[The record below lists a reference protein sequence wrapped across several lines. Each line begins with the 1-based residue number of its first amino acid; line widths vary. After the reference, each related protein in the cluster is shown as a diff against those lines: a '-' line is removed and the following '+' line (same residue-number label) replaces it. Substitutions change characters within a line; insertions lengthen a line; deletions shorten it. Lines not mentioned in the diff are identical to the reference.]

1 MSSRRGSTTR
11 SHRTA
16 PHRNPCPT
24 PTPNPALTT
33 TSPPPLHPL
42 TPSPQVALFSPAA
55 EAAPTI
61 IAGFALPAPPRRWLL
76 SCSRR
81 PHTHDVRALA
91 VGDPEAGS
99 GGGPVLVSAGT
110 DTQLCTLQL
119 HDFERCAVASI
130 IVASMAIASL
140 ATISTALRAAAPRTS
155 SGANL
160 LTYYGSAYQVRTAQI
175 AAAAHPGRLLHRTAA
190 AAAALPGILTMA
202 VLTMEDCG
210 CTNYGGCCSATQ
222 TLRRYPP
229 STPPPS
235 GCCSTRRI
243 STSPSPP
250 PSPPPP
256 PSPSPVHPLTLPTL
270 APPSPHHRPTLS
282 VRRTRRCSCGSCR
295 TAPAPPASP
304 PLSRRSPPQ
313 MVVSRLR
320 RTSQGS
326 YCCSSQSNRSAT
338 FAARHSRP
346 TASGWCAPNVER
358 VRPVR
363 PARPG

>member
-1 MSSRRGSTTR
+1 M
-11 SHRTA
+11 
-16 PHRNPCPT
+16 
-24 PTPNPALTT
+24 
-33 TSPPPLHPL
+33 
-42 TPSPQVALFSPAA
+42 
-55 EAAPTI
+55 
-61 IAGFALPAPPRRWLL
+61 
-76 SCSRR
+76 
-81 PHTHDVRALA
+81 
-91 VGDPEAGS
+91 
-99 GGGPVLVSAGT
+99 
-110 DTQLCTLQL
+110 
-119 HDFERCAVASI
+119 
-130 IVASMAIASL
+130 
-140 ATISTALRAAAPRTS
+140 
-155 SGANL
+155 
-160 LTYYGSAYQVRTAQI
+160 RTAQI

-210 CTNYGGCCSATQ
+210 CTTYGGCCSATQ

-243 STSPSPP
+243 STSPSPS